1 MPMNRRMKALIVDDE
16 KVARSRVASLLN
28 AMDDIQVVAQFEN
41 GQEALDFLNS
51 QRVDL
56 LLVDVQM
63 PILDGVSLVRAI
75 PPAERPFVIFV
86 TAYDQFAVDAFELF
100 ALDYLLK
107 PYSKQRFQQAID
119 RFRLMKS
126 GENPFNQTKQ
136 LEGLLA
142 AYRQSQVV
150 PQLSRISI
158 KLGNRTYF
166 IAMQGVEYILSSG
179 NYLEVFAEQKVHI
192 IRETMTRFIQK
203 LPGNFLRVHK
213 SSIVNTDF
221 VAELIAIGYGD
232 YELKMQNDKI
242 LRVSESYKQDLLRA
256 LNV

>member
-1 MPMNRRMKALIVDDE
+1 MKAVIVDDE
-16 KVARSRVASLLN
+16 KVARSRVVSLL
-28 AMDDIQVVAQFEN
+28 ASADDIEVVAQLEN
-41 GQEALDFLNS
+41 GREALDYLNRE
-51 QRVDL
+51 RVDL

-75 PPAERPFVIFV
+75 PVAERPFVIFI

-119 RFRLMKS
+119 RFRLIRS
-126 GENPFNQTKQ
+126 GENPVYQARQ

-142 AYRQSQVV
+142 AYKQSQEA
-150 PQLSRISI
+150 PALSRISI

-166 IAMQGVEYILSSG
+166 IAMQQVEYILSSG
-179 NYLEVFAEQKVHI
+179 NYLEVFANQKVHI

-203 LPGNFLRVHK
+203 LPANFLRVHK

-221 VAELIAIGYGD
+221 IAELIAIGYGD
-232 YELKMQNDKI
+232 YELKMKNDKT
-242 LRVSESYKQDLLRA
+242 LRVSESYKQDLLQA

>member
-1 MPMNRRMKALIVDDE
+1 MNRRMKALIVDDE